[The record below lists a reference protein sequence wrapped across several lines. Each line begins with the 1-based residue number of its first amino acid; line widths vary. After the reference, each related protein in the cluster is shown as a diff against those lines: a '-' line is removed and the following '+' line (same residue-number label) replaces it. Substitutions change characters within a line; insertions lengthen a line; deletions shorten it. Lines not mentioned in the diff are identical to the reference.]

1 VDPKEIEQC
10 FTSAGWQI
18 DNGFEGYL
26 VLGDS
31 GNISILAHREAWGT
45 NDSLFELL
53 DHQRNLTYWA
63 SGQIPTPQQA
73 QELLEEHGQ
82 PPEEWDYQL

>member
-1 VDPKEIEQC
+1 MDPKEIEQR
-10 FTSAGWQI
+10 FASAGWQI

-31 GNISILAHREAWGT
+31 GNISILAHRGAWGT

-53 DHQRNLTYWA
+53 DHQRNITYWVEEV
-63 SGQIPTPQQA
+63 PTPQQA
-73 QELLEEHGQ
+73 QELLEQRGDV
-82 PPEEWDYQL
+82 PEKWEQSL